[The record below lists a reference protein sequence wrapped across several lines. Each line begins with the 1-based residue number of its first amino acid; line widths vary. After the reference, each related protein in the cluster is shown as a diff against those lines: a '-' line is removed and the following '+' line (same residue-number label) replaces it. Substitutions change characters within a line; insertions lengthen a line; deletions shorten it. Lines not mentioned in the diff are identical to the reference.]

1 MIDNAEEEI
10 PQEVIEE
17 FEDMQN
23 IINEQTTIIVRKI
36 ETIISNYLE
45 KNTFIIKDEVCR
57 EVNEIEGIS
66 DYKIRFERL
75 TFSEIIHFFIMK
87 VATKKEILLKDFIRK
102 DENTQSEKILILKGK
117 EAQIF
122 TYLIKNFEFL
132 FMGNG
137 IEKFYFEEAINYLE
151 IKPEELEILKKKAII
166 KEWDEIIDFNFD
178 VRGINDTY
186 KESNNG
192 VIERIFNTITYVKI
206 LSKIEEAKNKN
217 KKLEIQYKK
226 IEEKIDVSLEKI
238 REAEEKIDVSLEK
251 IREAEEKIKI
261 SNKKIRETEEKIEK
275 GKIDIV
281 GLLGIF
287 VAIISIIYANISVS
301 ISNELSSIVITN
313 ISTVICIL
321 FLLGFIEKSIKN
333 ENNKIPIGIIWGISL
348 FMSLI
353 LIIGMYSYMRY
364 EKNNFIK
371 YMENIYELKNK
382 ETTLE
387 LQHFTM
393 SSDY

>member
-10 PQEVIEE
+10 TQEVIEE
-17 FEDMQN
+17 FEDEQN
-23 IINEQTTIIVRKI
+23 IINEQNTIIVRKI

-45 KNTFIIKDEVCR
+45 ENTFIIKDEVCR

-66 DYKIRFERL
+66 DYKIGFEGL
-75 TFSEIIHFFIMK
+75 TFSEIIHF
-87 VATKKEILLKDFIRK
+87 FIRK

-238 REAEEKIDVSLEK
+238 REAEEKI
-251 IREAEEKIKI
+251 KI

-287 VAIISIIYANISVS
+287 VAIISIIYANISAS

-313 ISTVICIL
+313 ISTVVCIL

-333 ENNKIPIGIIWGISL
+333 ENNKIPIGVIWGISL

-382 ETTLE
+382 ETILE
-387 LQHFTM
+387 LQHFTIP
-393 SSDY
+393 SDY

>member
-66 DYKIRFERL
+66 DYKIRLKNFP
-75 TFSEIIHFFIMK
+75 FSDIIDTFIMK
-87 VATKKEILLKDFIRK
+87 VTIKKEILLKDFIRK

-122 TYLIKNFEFL
+122 TYLIKNSKSL

-192 VIERIFNTITYVKI
+192 VIERIFNTITYVKV

-238 REAEEKIDVSLEK
+238 REAKEKIDISLEK

-261 SNKKIRETEEKIEK
+261 SNEKIRETEEKIEK

-301 ISNELSSIVITN
+301 SNELSSIVITN
-313 ISTVICIL
+313 ISTVVCIL

-333 ENNKIPIGIIWGISL
+333 ENNKIPIGVIWGISL

-393 SSDY
+393 PSDY

>member
-1 MIDNAEEEI
+1 M
-10 PQEVIEE
+10 
-17 FEDMQN
+17 
-23 IINEQTTIIVRKI
+23 
-36 ETIISNYLE
+36 
-45 KNTFIIKDEVCR
+45 
-57 EVNEIEGIS
+57 
-66 DYKIRFERL
+66 
-75 TFSEIIHFFIMK
+75 
-87 VATKKEILLKDFIRK
+87 
-102 DENTQSEKILILKGK
+102 
-117 EAQIF
+117 
-122 TYLIKNFEFL
+122 
-132 FMGNG
+132 
-137 IEKFYFEEAINYLE
+137 
-151 IKPEELEILKKKAII
+151 
-166 KEWDEIIDFNFD
+166 
-178 VRGINDTY
+178 
-186 KESNNG
+186 
-192 VIERIFNTITYVKI
+192 IERIFNTITYVKV

-238 REAEEKIDVSLEK
+238 REAKEKIDISLEK

-261 SNKKIRETEEKIEK
+261 SNEKIRETEEKIEK

-301 ISNELSSIVITN
+301 SNELSSIVITN
-313 ISTVICIL
+313 ISTVVCIL

-333 ENNKIPIGIIWGISL
+333 ENNKIPIGVIWGISL

-393 SSDY
+393 PSDY

>member
-10 PQEVIEE
+10 TQEVIEE
-17 FEDMQN
+17 FEDEQN
-23 IINEQTTIIVRKI
+23 IINEQNTIIVRKI

-45 KNTFIIKDEVCR
+45 ENTFIIKDEVCR

-66 DYKIRFERL
+66 DYKIGFEGL

-87 VATKKEILLKDFIRK
+87 VVTKKEILLKDFIRK

-238 REAEEKIDVSLEK
+238 REAEEKI
-251 IREAEEKIKI
+251 KI

-287 VAIISIIYANISVS
+287 VAIISIIYANISAS

-313 ISTVICIL
+313 ISTVVCIL

-333 ENNKIPIGIIWGISL
+333 ENNKIPIGVIWGISL

-382 ETTLE
+382 ETILE
-387 LQHFTM
+387 LQHFTIP
-393 SSDY
+393 SDY